1 VIYEYA
7 LRARKPRVP
16 RRVVI
21 DGPVVTFENAAGML
35 WLQDQF
41 LM

>member
-1 VIYEYA
+1 VIYEYTP
-7 LRARKPRVP
+7 RKPRVP

>member
-1 VIYEYA
+1 M
-7 LRARKPRVP
+7 ARIP
-16 RRVVI
+16 RRGVI
-21 DGPVVTFENAAGML
+21 DGPVVTFETAAGML

>member
-1 VIYEYA
+1 MNTRY
-7 LRARKPRVP
+7 ARKPRVP
-16 RRVVI
+16 RRVI